1 MAPRR
6 ERLFAIQGGLCAH
19 CHKPMQPE
27 HVTLDHVIP
36 RADGGTD
43 AWENLMVA
51 HKWCNERRGTGS
63 LWRRGRKMHATV
75 LAALNVSG
83 PVGGSELKDE
93 AL

>member
-6 ERLFAIQGGLCAH
+6 DRLLIIQGGLCAH
-19 CHKPMQPE
+19 CGKAMKPKHASLE
-27 HVTLDHVIP
+27 HVIP

-43 AWENLMVA
+43 AWTNLMVA
-51 HKWCNERRGTGS
+51 HKWCNVRRGVDP

-75 LAALNVSG
+75 LAALNV
-83 PVGGSELKDE
+83 GGSELKDE